1 MTTLLLLLPVFAVRP
16 RLFQLVRPHTLQPS
30 PEPEPLALA
39 LTHRPNPSPKPSQV
53 RPHMVQRLAL
63 VCVMVAIDLGFTNVA
78 VSTPKP

>member
-16 RLFQLVRPHTLQPS
+16 RLFQLVHTLQPS

-39 LTHRPNPSPKPSQV
+39 LTLSPNPSPNPSQV

-78 VSTPKP
+78 VSTP